1 MNKRQNIS
9 GKAVYSYYNKNSRS
23 IRATMDHFHIGSKR
37 VKTIVRYYEGADV
50 VFKSHR
56 GGRKS
61 RFDRALLEHVED
73 MIKATHI
80 EYQDNGTKVTV
91 KTYENLSKIAEVL
104 GVNHKTLA
112 NNLIEYRKNP
122 LKYR

>member
-23 IRATMDHFHIGSKR
+23 IRGTMEHFHIGSKR

-80 EYQDNGTKVTV
+80 EYQVDGSKVTV

-112 NNLIEYRKNP
+112 NNLVEYRKNP

>member
-1 MNKRQNIS
+1 ME
-9 GKAVYSYYNKNSRS
+9 
-23 IRATMDHFHIGSKR
+23 HFHIGSKR

-80 EYQDNGTKVTV
+80 EYQVDGSKVTV

-112 NNLIEYRKNP
+112 NNLVEYRKNP

>member
-23 IRATMDHFHIGSKR
+23 IRATIDHFHIGSKR